1 MPTGEDEL
9 EFRKDDLK
17 IEIDDLTKNHE
28 KQV

>member
-9 EFRKDDLK
+9 ETRKVDLRE
-17 IEIDDLTKNHE
+17 EIDDLTKTHE